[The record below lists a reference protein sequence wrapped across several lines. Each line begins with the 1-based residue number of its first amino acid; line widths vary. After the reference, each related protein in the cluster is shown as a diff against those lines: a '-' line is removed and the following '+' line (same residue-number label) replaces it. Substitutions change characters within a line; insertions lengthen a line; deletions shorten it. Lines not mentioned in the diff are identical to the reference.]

1 MSTREQ
7 QKKEGIVSALTQ
19 ARRKILDV
27 AYALPPEKQDEVF
40 LGVWSVADLLAHLIG
55 WDYTNLQGT
64 KSILRGE
71 LPGFYSHR
79 DRDWETYNAL
89 LVERHKEG
97 DFTELLYAVETS
109 QRALM
114 GFLATVP
121 DSEFDKDRGVRY
133 KRYQVTLARLLQAEA
148 EDEEEHARQIK
159 AFAESGTPSLA
170 GTA

>member
-7 QKKEGIVSALTQ
+7 QKKDNIISALSQ

-55 WDYTNLQGT
+55 WDYSNLEAT
-64 KSILRGE
+64 KSILQGE
-71 LPGFYSHR
+71 LPEFYSHR

-89 LVERHKEG
+89 LVERHKEE
-97 DFTELLYAVETS
+97 DFTELIYSLETS

-121 DSEFDKDRGVRY
+121 AGEFYKDRGIRY
-133 KRYQVTLARLLQAEA
+133 KRYQVTIARLLGAEA

-159 AFAESGTPSLA
+159 AFAAGDSSPGAES
-170 GTA
+170 

>member
-7 QKKEGIVSALTQ
+7 QKKDNIISALSQ

-55 WDYTNLQGT
+55 WDYSNLEAT
-64 KSILRGE
+64 KSILQGE
-71 LPGFYSHR
+71 LPEFYSHR

-89 LVERHKEG
+89 LVERHKEE
-97 DFTELLYAVETS
+97 DFTELIYSLETS

-159 AFAESGTPSLA
+159 AFAEGEGPSPA
-170 GTA
+170 EDG

>member
-1 MSTREQ
+1 MSSTAKE
-7 QKKEGIVSALTQ
+7 KKESIIAALIQ

-55 WDYTNLQGT
+55 WDYTNLDAT
-64 KSILRGE
+64 KSTLQGE
-71 LPGFYSHR
+71 LPEFYSHR

-89 LVERHKEG
+89 LVERHKEE
-97 DFTELLYAVETS
+97 DFTELIYSVETS

-114 GFLATVP
+114 DFLATVP

-133 KRYQVTLARLLQAEA
+133 KRYKVTITRLLQAEA
-148 EDEEEHARQIK
+148 EDEEEHSRQIK
-159 AFAESGTPSLA
+159 AFAAGDSSAVAES
-170 GTA
+170 

>member
-1 MSTREQ
+1 MSTAAQE
-7 QKKEGIVSALTQ
+7 KKESIIAALIQ

-55 WDYTNLQGT
+55 WDYTNLEAT
-64 KSILRGE
+64 KSILQGE
-71 LPGFYSHR
+71 LPEFYSHR

-89 LVERHKEG
+89 LIERHKEE
-97 DFTELLYAVETS
+97 DFTELLYSVETS

-121 DSEFDKDRGVRY
+121 ADEFEKDRGVRY
-133 KRYQVTLARLLQAEA
+133 KRYEVTLARLLQAED

-159 AFAESGTPSLA
+159 AFAAGDSSPGAES
-170 GTA
+170 

>member
-7 QKKEGIVSALTQ
+7 QKKDSIIAALIQ

-55 WDYTNLQGT
+55 WDYSNLEAT
-64 KSILRGE
+64 KSILQGE
-71 LPGFYSHR
+71 LPEFYSHR

-89 LVERHKEG
+89 LVERHKEE
-97 DFTELLYAVETS
+97 DFTELIYSLETS

-159 AFAESGTPSLA
+159 AFAEGEGPSPA
-170 GTA
+170 EDG

>member
-7 QKKEGIVSALTQ
+7 QKKDNIISALSQ

-55 WDYTNLQGT
+55 WDYSNLEAT
-64 KSILRGE
+64 KSILQGE
-71 LPGFYSHR
+71 LPEFYSHR

-89 LVERHKEG
+89 LVERHKEE
-97 DFTELLYAVETS
+97 DFTELIYSLETS

-121 DSEFDKDRGVRY
+121 AGEFYKDRGIRY

-159 AFAESGTPSLA
+159 AFAESGSPSSA